1 MNAFSVL
8 FYLTHTFDSNLTA
21 KLALVLKEYLLT
33 YFFLHQYALVSAEPS
48 SRWNELSK
56 VLFSLPPKGM
66 FPSAKHCSSDR
77 FSTPKKKKKK
87 NGDME
92 TAVPSHLRRKY
103 SLDTSSYSIFCP
115 ELPQQLPSTFM
126 VNVVWMST

>member
-77 FSTPKKKKKK
+77 FSTPKKKKERGYGNSCSQSPEEEILTGYFKLQHILPWTTPTIAFYLHGK
-87 NGDME
+87 CGLN
-92 TAVPSHLRRKY
+92 VHL
-103 SLDTSSYSIFCP
+103 S
-115 ELPQQLPSTFM
+115 
-126 VNVVWMST
+126 